1 MRQGCDLSP
10 RSFSAVLDLA
20 MRKWRHAVGQAGID
34 LMDEGPNLLD
44 VRASKKQWPNWKRIW
59 NRMSRHTMEADN
71 GHVQQC
77 VGH

>member
-1 MRQGCDLSP
+1 MRQGCDLTP

-44 VRASKKQWPNWKRIW
+44 VGF
-59 NRMSRHTMEADN
+59 ADELCFLPA
-71 GHVQQC
+71 HVMNEDN
-77 VGH
+77 